1 MTASWRRGDPGDTR
15 AAQDVSD
22 RMPRSSSLSSR
33 RCFRWNAF
41 VALCLCAAGGAAE
54 AQAPADPGAL
64 RRNDALLTLEY
75 QTVKVPGDRPIDLLG
90 FHAYQRVLDGVYL
103 GGGFYAPLV
112 SGAYGGFVAADL
124 GVHLRRPLLGPVFA
138 MAGLSAG
145 GGGGGRSVEHSKL
158 LSGSGGFAK
167 AYAGLGYDFGG
178 FTLGANVSRLKFR
191 HAIID
196 GTQASLLLEMPFSYF
211 TGPFSRQGQPLPPD
225 DDRRAAAQM
234 GENMLTLSLDNYHQR
249 SPQGSNKG
257 VIGVA
262 DLQFAHFFGADTY
275 WFASLGMG
283 YRGLPLYNQLLG
295 GLGQRWRLARDLA
308 LYGQLGLGSG
318 GYSSEVIDTAS
329 GLLVYPKL
337 AVEYALTRDLGLAF
351 SVGSLTA
358 PRGSSRNQTWGL
370 SLTQHLGS
378 GRGDEGPVH
387 YEGLRLSVLHQT
399 DFHLSYRETH
409 RPALHMLGLQLDIPV
424 GERWYL
430 PLQASAAYN
439 AYLGYPGY
447 AEILGGLGVQTLA
460 ARGERL
466 QAFGQVLAGA
476 NVHGKSAKASAGVRW
491 LLDDRLALNFSV
503 GRIEARSAGGGHF
516 RADNLAFGLDYR
528 FSVPTR

>member
-1 MTASWRRGDPGDTR
+1 MSRHRSRLLPLVIPG
-15 AAQDVSD
+15 
-22 RMPRSSSLSSR
+22 L
-33 RCFRWNAF
+33 
-41 VALCLCAAGGAAE
+41 AAGLYASTCVQAQASAAAE
-54 AQAPADPGAL
+54 AGEL
-64 RRNDALLTLEY
+64 RRNDALLTMEY

-90 FHAYQRVLDGVYL
+90 FHAYQKVLEGVYV

-112 SGAYGGFVAADL
+112 RGAYGGFVAADL
-124 GVHLRRPLLGPVFA
+124 GLHLRRSLAGPVFA

-191 HAIID
+191 QAIID
-196 GTQASLLLEMPFSYF
+196 GTQAQLLLEMPFSYL
-211 TGPFSRQGQPLPPD
+211 TGPFSRQGQPLLPA
-225 DDRRAAAQM
+225 DDRRAADEM

-257 VIGVA
+257 SIGVA
-262 DLQFAHFFGADTY
+262 DLQYAHFFADDSY
-275 WFASLGMG
+275 WFVALGMG

-295 GLGQRWRLARDLA
+295 GIGQRWRLSRDFN

-337 AVEYALTRDLGLAF
+337 AAEYSLARDLGLSL
-351 SVGSLTA
+351 SVGAMTA

-378 GRGDEGPVH
+378 GRSSEAAGPAH

-399 DFHLSYRETH
+399 DLHLSYRGID
-409 RPALHMLGLQLDIPV
+409 RPALQMLGLQLDIPA
-424 GERWYL
+424 GQRWYL

-447 AEILGGLGVQTLA
+447 AEILGGLGVQTLVA
-460 ARGERL
+460 PGERL
-466 QAFGQVLAGA
+466 QGFAQLLAGA
-476 NVHGKSAKASAGVRW
+476 NVHGKSGKASAGLRW
-491 LLDDRLALNFSV
+491 LLDERLALNLSV
-503 GRIEARSAGGGHF
+503 GRIEARSAGGGQF
-516 RADNLAFGLDYR
+516 KADNLALGLDYR

>member
-1 MTASWRRGDPGDTR
+1 MFRLPLFRLANLSFACIALSLCI
-15 AAQDVSD
+15 AAQAQQPV
-22 RMPRSSSLSSR
+22 PP
-33 RCFRWNAF
+33 
-41 VALCLCAAGGAAE
+41 AAE
-54 AQAPADPGAL
+54 ASEL
-64 RRNDALLTLEY
+64 RSNDALLTLEH
-75 QTVKVPGDRPIDLLG
+75 QTVKVPGDRPIDLMGL
-90 FHAYQRVLDGVYL
+90 HAYQKVLDGVYL

-112 SGAYGGFVAADL
+112 RGAYGGFVAADL
-124 GVHLRRPLLGPVFA
+124 GVHLRRPLAGPLFA

-167 AYAGLGYDFGG
+167 GYVGLGYDFGD

-191 HAIID
+191 HSLID
-196 GTQASLLLEMPFSYF
+196 GTQANLMLEVPFSYL
-211 TGPFSRQGQPLPPD
+211 TGPFARQGEPLSAA
-225 DDRRAAAQM
+225 DDRSASADM

-257 VIGVA
+257 TIGVA
-262 DLQFAHFFGADTY
+262 DLQVAHFFASDSY
-275 WFASLGMG
+275 WFAALGMG
-283 YRGLPLYNQLLG
+283 YHGLPLYNQLLG
-295 GLGQRWRLARDLA
+295 GVGQRWRVVRDFT

-337 AVEYALTRDLGLAF
+337 SAEYALTRDLGL
-351 SVGSLTA
+351 SLSTGYLSA
-358 PRGSSRNQTWGL
+358 PKGSSRNQTWGL
-370 SLTQHLGS
+370 SLTHHLRSGGS
-378 GRGDEGPVH
+378 SEGASPAH

-399 DFHLSYRETH
+399 DLHLSYRGVD
-409 RPALHMLGLQLDIPV
+409 RPALQMLGLQLDVPV
-424 GERWYL
+424 GQRWYL

-447 AEILGGLGVQTLA
+447 AEILGGLGVQTLTGP
-460 ARGERL
+460 GERL
-466 QAFGQVLAGA
+466 QGFAQLLAGA

-491 LLDDRLALNFSV
+491 LLDERLALNFSV
-503 GRIEARSAGGGHF
+503 GRIEARSAGGGQF
-516 RADNLAFGLDYR
+516 KADNVALGLDYR